1 MMRKIFLTVL
11 VGISSLS
18 IHASGVLKEWEDNQ
32 VTGINREDGRATFWY
47 YPTRE
52 AALTGGY
59 YHCPSNI
66 SLNGKWKFSFATCPD
81 ERKADFYQPAF
92 DVSGWDEIQ
101 VPGSWPLQGYDKAIY
116 LNHPYEFAVKNPYPP
131 RVRHDWNPVGSFRR
145 TFTVPHEWKDKRVVL
160 HFGAVKSAFYVWVN
174 GRKVGYSQDSKMQ
187 AEFDITS
194 CLQPGENVLAV
205 EVYRFSIGSYL
216 ECQDFWRLAGIKRD
230 VWLYATSKTYV
241 KDFRVNASLENGYK
255 DGRLDVEVE
264 MATVTASSAQQL
276 NVQLVDEKGS
286 VIYSG
291 NETVKVAKGKG
302 TVARFTV
309 DLPGVKPWTAETP
322 DLYTLLISS
331 GKNGEEPT
339 YVSSKIGF
347 RTVELKDAQLL
358 VNGRPVYIRGVN
370 RHEHHPKYGHYVP
383 RETVEKDIEL
393 MKKLNVNAIRTCH
406 YPADP
411 YLYELCDRY
420 GLYICDEA
428 NIESHG
434 LGAALQAPYDFD
446 KHIADDPSWE
456 KIHHDRIF
464 RMFERDKNHPSVI
477 IWSLG
482 NECGDGSIFRNGY
495 HRLKETD
502 PTRLVQFEQ
511 AGTQAHT
518 DIYCPMYMRMD
529 KIRNYALSNDV
540 YRPLILCEY
549 AHAMGNSLGNF
560 QDYWDLFEAYP
571 VLQGGFI
578 WDWVDQGMEDFRDG
592 VRFLDYGGAFGLQN
606 ERNDKAF
613 CLNGLIN
620 ADRGLNPHAYEAK
633 KVMQGIRVKAIPNMK
648 GEFELVNNLSF
659 TDVSHYRQCWK
670 LEENGVKVEEGE
682 LHLKL
687 APLGSMRFR
696 VPFRTKMDD
705 GKEYFV
711 TFEFKTFETEG
722 VLPEDYCVAYDQHR
736 IQGCRAFDYQPDALN
751 GSLTINETEEKITV
765 GNENFSSIFDK
776 RSGALTGLSLGG
788 FNYMD
793 TPVRPDFWRVKID
806 NDGWFKDGKYWKN
819 AHQRCRLDTFTLSCE
834 KRKEGKR
841 EMIKSVKLSFK
852 VLVNVD
858 PEDETP
864 DLSEVWFNT
873 TYTVYPDATV
883 KVENEFLPV
892 YYHAEREM
900 SVPRIGQLFKLNG
913 ALETVDWYGR
923 GPWENYADRKTSAL
937 VGRYR
942 MLVKELAYAYVRPQ
956 ENGYRTDVRE
966 LTLSSPEGNG
976 MKVTG
981 LPFFCFNAQYAPK
994 ENYEING
1001 KPIRNT
1007 IDLKHE
1013 KDVFLNIDYGQMG
1026 VGGDNSWGNPVHVD
1040 YRILL
1045 RNYRYGYVIQLF
1057 KE

>member
-1 MMRKIFLTVL
+1 MMKKVFLIFVLGIISLT
-11 VGISSLS
+11 
-18 IHASGVLKEWEDNQ
+18 IHAVEMLKEWEDNQ
-32 VTGINREDGRATFWY
+32 VTGINREDSRASFWY
-47 YPTRE
+47 YSTKE
-52 AALTGGY
+52 TAINGGY
-59 YHCPSNI
+59 YNCPDNI
-66 SLNGKWKFSFATCPD
+66 SLNGKWKFSFATNPD
-81 ERKADFYQPAF
+81 ERKIDFYKPSF

-101 VPGSWPLQGYDKAIY
+101 VPSSWPLQGYDKAIY
-116 LNHPYEFAVKNPYPP
+116 LNHPYEFALKNPYPP

-145 TFTVPHEWKDKRVVL
+145 VFTVPQEWKDRRVVL
-160 HFGAVKSAFYVWVN
+160 HFGAVKSAFYVWIN
-174 GRKVGYSQDSKMQ
+174 GQKVGYSQDSKMQ
-187 AEFDITS
+187 AEFDITPY
-194 CLQPGENVLAV
+194 LHEGENVLAV

-230 VWLYATSKTYV
+230 VWLYATPKAYI
-241 KDFRVNASLENGYK
+241 KDFWAKASLKNEYK
-255 DGRLDVEVE
+255 DGKLDVEVK
-264 MATVTASSAQQL
+264 MATNLRADKQQV
-276 NVQLVDEKGS
+276 NVQLMNENGDVVYSAAES
-286 VIYSG
+286 VKI
-291 NETVKVAKGKG
+291 AKGKE
-302 TVARFTV
+302 TKICFSAT
-309 DLPGVKPWTAETP
+309 LPGVKAWTAETP
-322 DLYTLLISS
+322 YLYTLLISS
-331 GKNGEEPT
+331 GDSDQQLN
-339 YVSSKIGF
+339 YVSSKVGF
-347 RTVELKDAQLL
+347 RTVELKNAQLM
-358 VNGRPVYIRGVN
+358 VNGRPIYVRGVN

-393 MKKLNVNAIRTCH
+393 MKKLNINAIRTCH

-434 LGAALQAPYDFD
+434 LGAALQAPYDLK

-464 RMFERDKNHPSVI
+464 RMFKRDKNHPSVI

-482 NECGDGSIFRNGY
+482 NECGDGIIFQNGY
-495 HRLKETD
+495 HKLKGTD
-502 PTRLVQFEQ
+502 STRLVQFEQ

-529 KIRNYALSNDV
+529 KIRNYALSTDV

-560 QDYWDLFEAYP
+560 QDYWDLFEKYP
-571 VLQGGFI
+571 MLQGGFI

-592 VRFLDYGGAFGLQN
+592 TRFLDYGGAFGLQN

-620 ADRGLNPHAYEAK
+620 ADRELNPHAHEAK
-633 KVMQGIRVKAIPNMK
+633 KVMQGLRVKAIPGMK
-648 GEFELVNNLSF
+648 NEFELVNNLSF
-659 TDVSHYRQCWK
+659 TDASHYRQCWR
-670 LEENGVKVEEGE
+670 LEENGVKIEEGE
-682 LHLKL
+682 LKL
-687 APLGSMRFR
+687 RLTPLGSMRFQ
-696 VPFRTKMDD
+696 VPFQTRMDVD
-705 GKEYFV
+705 KEYFII
-711 TFEFKTFETEG
+711 FEFKTLRMEG
-722 VLPEDYCVAYDQHR
+722 MLPKDYCVAYDQLQ
-736 IQGCRAFDYQPDALN
+736 IQESGMFDYQPSSLS
-751 GSLTINETEEKITV
+751 GSLIVNETEEKIMI
-765 GNENFSSIFDK
+765 GNENFSSVFDK
-776 RSGALTGLSLGG
+776 RSGALSGLILNG
-788 FNYMD
+788 FTYLD
-793 TPVRPDFWRVKID
+793 TPVRPDFWRVKTD

-819 AHQRCRLDTFTLSCE
+819 AHQRCSLDTFYVSYE
-834 KRKEGKR
+834 KQKEDKR
-841 EMIKSVKLSFK
+841 EIVKSVKLSFK
-852 VLVNVD
+852 MLVNVD
-858 PEDETP
+858 PEDQTP

-873 TYTVYPDATV
+873 NYTIYPNATI

-913 ALETVDWYGR
+913 ELEMAAWYGR

-942 MLVKELAYAYVRPQ
+942 MPVKELAYSYVRPQ

-966 LTLSSPEGNG
+966 LILSSTGGNR

-981 LPFFCFNAQYAPK
+981 LPLICFNAQYAPK

-1001 KPIRNT
+1001 KSIRNT
-1007 IDLKHE
+1007 IDLKQE
-1013 KDVFLNIDYGQMG
+1013 KDVFLNIDFGQMG

-1045 RNYRYGYVIQLF
+1045 RDYRYGYVIQLF